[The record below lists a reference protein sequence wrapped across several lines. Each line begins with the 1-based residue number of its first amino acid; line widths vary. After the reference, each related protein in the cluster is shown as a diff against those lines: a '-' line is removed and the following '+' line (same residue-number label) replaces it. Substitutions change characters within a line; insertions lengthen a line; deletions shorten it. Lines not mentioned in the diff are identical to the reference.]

1 MNNTVVLLV
10 VVSRSRTVVT
20 LNREFL
26 FLMPRTQIETL
37 VVERKKIITP
47 LYMDAGA

>member
-1 MNNTVVLLV
+1 MNNTVVLL

-20 LNREFL
+20 LNKFL
-26 FLMPRTQIETL
+26 FFNATYTIETL
-37 VVERKKIITP
+37 VVERKKITTP

>member
-1 MNNTVVLLV
+1 MNNTVVLL

-26 FLMPRTQIETL
+26 FFNATYTTL

>member
-1 MNNTVVLLV
+1 MNNTVVLL

-26 FLMPRTQIETL
+26 FLVPHTQIEML

-47 LYMDAGA
+47 LYMDAGD

>member
-1 MNNTVVLLV
+1 MNNTVVLL

-20 LNREFL
+20 LNREF
-26 FLMPRTQIETL
+26 FSLMPRTQIETL